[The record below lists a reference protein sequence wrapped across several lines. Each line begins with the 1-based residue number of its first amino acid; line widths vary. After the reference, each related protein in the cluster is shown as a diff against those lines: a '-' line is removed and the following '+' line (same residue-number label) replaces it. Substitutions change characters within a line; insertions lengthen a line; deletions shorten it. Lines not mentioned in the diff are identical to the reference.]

1 MQRSKTTEQGAV
13 LTELNTE
20 PGVIQFEYQS
30 QIIENFTGKIKQT
43 SAGWMVLV
51 ETPKKPLVE
60 KLTQIIHFLTP
71 GKPHMTLQQAIT
83 VLNEEIKKTEEK
95 REAYLEK
102 QQSEKA
108 SIDMEMDEL
117 FGTEK

>member
-1 MQRSKTTEQGAV
+1 MERSKTTEKGVV
-13 LTELNTE
+13 LTESNNE
-20 PGVIQFEYQS
+20 PGVIQFEYQG
-30 QIIENFTGKIKQT
+30 QIIEKFTGIIKQT
-43 SAGWMVLV
+43 SAGWMILV
-51 ETPKKPLVE
+51 ETPKKTMTE

-83 VLNEEIKKTEEK
+83 VLNEDIKQAEEK
-95 REAYLEK
+95 RKAYLEK

-108 SIDMEMDEL
+108 SMDMEMDEL

>member
-1 MQRSKTTEQGAV
+1 MERSKTTEQGAV
-13 LTELNTE
+13 LTELNNE

-30 QIIENFTGKIKQT
+30 QIIEKFTGKIKQT

-60 KLTQIIHFLTP
+60 KLTQIINFLNLR
-71 GKPHMTLQQAIT
+71 KPHMTLQQAIT
-83 VLNEEIKKTEEK
+83 VLNEDIKKAEEK
-95 REAYLEK
+95 RKAYLEK

-108 SIDMEMDEL
+108 SVDMEMDEL

>member
-1 MQRSKTTEQGAV
+1 M
-13 LTELNTE
+13 
-20 PGVIQFEYQS
+20 
-30 QIIENFTGKIKQT
+30 
-43 SAGWMVLV
+43 V

-83 VLNEEIKKTEEK
+83 VLDEEIIQAEEK
-95 REAYLEK
+95 GKAHLEK

-108 SIDMEMDEL
+108 AMDLEMDQL
-117 FGTEK
+117 FEIEK